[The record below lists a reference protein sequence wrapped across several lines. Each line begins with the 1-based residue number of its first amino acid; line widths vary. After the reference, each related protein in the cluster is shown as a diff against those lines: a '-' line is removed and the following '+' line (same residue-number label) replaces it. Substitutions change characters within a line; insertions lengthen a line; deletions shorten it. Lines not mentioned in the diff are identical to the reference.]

1 MGLIGC
7 VGLPE
12 APWLISI
19 LRTSLMLVDFDRDPK
34 HRLWS
39 FSHWRLIIRL
49 RLVWKRPVL
58 EPTCPWKFLVGVC
71 RPVLQIL
78 TLFQTKKCHFSHPFS
93 DLASK
98 HLCPFSDLVSL
109 LRLERPQW
117 YWAYWSATVLPVRRH
132 LRFGIIY
139 YVFPFW
145 CFSFRVGNQ
154 QWSAVFLDAWLRQQQ
169 QVRRTGNTP
178 WAVSSPSLTR
188 RRYYLGP

>member
-1 MGLIGC
+1 MVVFTLETDYPSETSVKTAS
-7 VGLPE
+7 VGTYLSFKILGGGVP
-12 APWLISI
+12 PGSPNPDPISN
-19 LRTSLMLVDFDRDPK
+19 PN
-34 HRLWS
+34 
-39 FSHWRLIIRL
+39 
-49 RLVWKRPVL
+49 
-58 EPTCPWKFLVGVC
+58 
-71 RPVLQIL
+71 
-78 TLFQTKKCHFSHPFS
+78 KCHFSHPFS

-117 YWAYWSATVLPVRRH
+117 YWAYSSATVLPVRRH

-145 CFSFRVGNQ
+145 CISFRVGNQ